1 MSAFCHFNKLSV
13 HRLLL
18 NRFANLVSKV
28 LIFPDLHLPPTT
40 RQLRLKWSVRNH
52 LKDNREKIKLQF
64 TRNCNFLCLLL
75 KTVFM
80 GAALTFSWPGGTS
93 GYPGQKHGVNI
104 IIPSSNQPVNFLH
117 AARHHT
123 SLSLMFQNGT
133 AADTVGAFLCCHAK
147 DGGMGC
153 RGGGFE
159 GDLTALP
166 PHSLPLTLH
175 LFPRLKRQTEKTCLA
190 HLRVRASP
198 EKKSRNLGQG
208 MVTTWPTSALG
219 QQAILSHIARHPGR
233 KHRANMQTG

>member
-1 MSAFCHFNKLSV
+1 MNGKWGPTLTFPKRRNLRLWQDLTKNIVQIYYLLKPTLQTSFMSAFCHFIKLSV

-28 LIFPDLHLPPTT
+28 LIFPDLQLPPTT

-104 IIPSSNQPVNFLH
+104 IIPSSNQRVNFLH

-147 DGGMGC
+147 GGGMGC
-153 RGGGFE
+153 RGGGGFE
-159 GDLTALP
+159 GALTALP

-190 HLRVRASP
+190 HLRV
-198 EKKSRNLGQG
+198 
-208 MVTTWPTSALG
+208 
-219 QQAILSHIARHPGR
+219 
-233 KHRANMQTG
+233 

>member
-1 MSAFCHFNKLSV
+1 M
-13 HRLLL
+13 
-18 NRFANLVSKV
+18 
-28 LIFPDLHLPPTT
+28 
-40 RQLRLKWSVRNH
+40 
-52 LKDNREKIKLQF
+52 KDSREKIKLQF

-104 IIPSSNQPVNFLH
+104 IIPSSNQRVNLLH

-123 SLSLMFQNGT
+123 SLSLKGFFS
-133 AADTVGAFLCCHAK
+133 AATPRVGGW
-147 DGGMGC
+147 DVV
-153 RGGGFE
+153 GGFE
-159 GDLTALP
+159 GALTALP

-175 LFPRLKRQTEKTCLA
+175 LFPRPERRTEKTCLA